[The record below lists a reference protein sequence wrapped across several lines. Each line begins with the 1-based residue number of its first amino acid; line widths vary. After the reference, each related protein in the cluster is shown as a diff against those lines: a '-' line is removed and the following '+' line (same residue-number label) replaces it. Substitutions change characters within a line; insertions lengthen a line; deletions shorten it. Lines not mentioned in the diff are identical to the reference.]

1 MKNLHRGEHPGHKEQ
16 SINKMQTFSPSLLR
30 GSEPIAPIDRASGPA
45 EAPGPLLSGNTG
57 PLVPLS
63 VGPPHATLPKGLGS
77 HPCPSPHGMHTYVK
91 IADARVTAARAFVR
105 SLNILLKYARL
116 YGFEHTR
123 TAGQFRTAWSEL
135 GTAVS
140 SDTAAGLL
148 LGATGSQL
156 LLDGVPLAAA
166 PAERNFA
173 QLLSAAGLARIY
185 FSPKV
190 TPDDLNRFARAFPTG
205 GAKPSVLAEQ
215 LKAALDGVSGIRI
228 NEIRF
233 VAEDAGLADA
243 KMAAQLTARTLGADA
258 AQFKAWLND
267 PQKLLQ
273 LIAAAEGSRGGA
285 QGSGGGGGAP
295 GGLEGAG
302 GSGRLGS
309 KEDEMDAV
317 LRVLTRLGQLS
328 SQPGAEPQPAMLQQQ
343 MSTLPEQAQGMIRQA
358 LAALAAQAPTGR
370 PDDPMLPRLAEH
382 LAIRFALERYER
394 GEVRVNA
401 VRQMLDRMGQEI
413 DSLRKILGSHEEKM
427 TGAGMMVESHVE
439 ILDRRFWAAVPES
452 GKQAVLLSPEAWCVP
467 PRNIRQYVEELRRRG
482 DTGLA
487 NKILTQYAGCVTHT
501 QAEARRKTAIGLSE
515 LAEVYGAGDPRALIE
530 AIRQAGL
537 QLSLERDAELQ
548 SLVSASFVRL
558 TQEAGTQRCYAAMQQ
573 ALASLDSVENQ
584 RPAFAQSVRPRIG
597 VESRLPEFIEEALR
611 AERIPEGLADILR
624 LMARP
629 AVDLLVGRLNRCGY
643 RRDCDRL
650 VELAREVG
658 PDSVSYLR
666 ETLRAGPPAEAGETA
681 GLLSRLDSAAL
692 EQWLPTRLRDL
703 QRSAHDRVVRQLAG
717 CGAPERGGMLLAILE
732 GLDPLIQPLALD
744 EIGMSGDTSGVA
756 KLVRLADTNLPGAG
770 GPYLRLKAIEALGR
784 LRLAAADAVLRRIA
798 ETKQMWRWVHP
809 SELRIAAIQALERFD
824 AGVQEFVSRS
834 GLNQMDLSAALAPLD
849 PVADSPWFRQRRYQR
864 IRLAQPLAAA
874 TINLRDNCHMEI
886 KALSLSGGLAAFDKH
901 MVPGTIVSLKLGGG
915 MRPIRAQAIIR
926 DAHGWGAS
934 RLRALAK

>member
-1 MKNLHRGEHPGHKEQ
+1 MY
-16 SINKMQTFSPSLLR
+16 
-30 GSEPIAPIDRASGPA
+30 
-45 EAPGPLLSGNTG
+45 
-57 PLVPLS
+57 
-63 VGPPHATLPKGLGS
+63 
-77 HPCPSPHGMHTYVK
+77 TYVK

-173 QLLSAAGLARIY
+173 QLLSAAGLASIY

-273 LIAAAEGSRGGA
+273 LIAAAEGSREGPR
-285 QGSGGGGGAP
+285 GSGGAGGPGTGSPAGGGAP

-370 PDDPMLPRLAEH
+370 PDDPMLLRLAEH

-452 GKQAVLLSPEAWCVP
+452 GKQAVLLSPEAWCIP

-558 TQEAGTQRCYAAMQQ
+558 TQEAGTQRCYAAVQQ

-584 RPAFAQSVRPRIG
+584 RPAFAQSVRPRMG

-624 LMARP
+624 LMVRP
-629 AVDLLVGRLNRCGY
+629 AVDHLAGRLNRCGY

-650 VELAREVG
+650 VELARELG
-658 PDSVSYLR
+658 PDGVSYLR
-666 ETLRAGPPAEAGETA
+666 ETLRAGPPAEAGETV

-717 CGAPERGGMLLAILE
+717 CGAPERGSLLLAILE

-744 EIGMSGDTSGVA
+744 EIGMCGDTSGAA
-756 KLVRLADTNLPGAG
+756 KLVRLADTDLPGEG

-784 LRLAAADAVLRRIA
+784 LRVTAAAAVLRRIA
-798 ETKQMWRWVHP
+798 EAKQMWRWVHH

-824 AGVQEFVSRS
+824 AGWVQEFLARS
-834 GLNQMDLSAALAPLD
+834 GLNQMDLAAALAPLD

-926 DAHGWGAS
+926 DARAHGLGFEFVEMDLEDRAKLRRLLAGELGPSTAIEHGNDS
-934 RLRALAK
+934 RRTNRTQIGSR